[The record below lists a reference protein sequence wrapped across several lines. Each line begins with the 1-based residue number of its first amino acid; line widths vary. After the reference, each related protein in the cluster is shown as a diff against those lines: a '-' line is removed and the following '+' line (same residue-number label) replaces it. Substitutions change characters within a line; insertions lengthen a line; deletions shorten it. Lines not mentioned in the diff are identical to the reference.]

1 MPRTIRG
8 RRILTARRSPP
19 VIPDD
24 LLLAAAATFARQPP
38 RAGAPADVLA
48 AALAT
53 PLPRTRPSS
62 PAADTPPRISDTFK
76 LPTFWPKEP
85 VIYFQQIEVLFDQH
99 RVVGSVSRYRCLVLA
114 LSQEVVT
121 PHRRFLQTITAATP
135 NPYELLK
142 TRLLQTYAPTD
153 TALLTQLL
161 AAVELGDRRPMDMM
175 KTMLSQL
182 PPDEPAGKL
191 FLALYLQRLPAPLR
205 ERVAAKHFTDPQQL
219 AEYADTLWEAQT
231 RPLVTA
237 AVLPAAQPSPVP
249 SQRRGRSR
257 GRSSSRP
264 RSDSRSPRRRFSPNP
279 PPASATTAPAAYIC
293 YYHERFGAAARNCRP
308 PCAWPEN
315 SGAAGGN

>member
-1 MPRTIRG
+1 MPRTVRG

-38 RAGAPADVLA
+38 RAGPPADVLA

-99 RVVGSVSRYRCLVLA
+99 RIVGSVPRYRCLVLA

-161 AAVELGDRRPMDMM
+161 AAVELGDRRPTDMM
-175 KTMLSQL
+175 NTMLSQL

-191 FLALYLQRLPAPLR
+191 FLALYLQRLLAPFR

-219 AEYADTLWEAQT
+219 AEYAHTLWEAQT

-237 AVLPAAQPSPVP
+237 AVLPAAEQPLVT

-257 GRSSSRP
+257 GCSSSRP
-264 RSDSRSPRRRFSPNP
+264 HSDRHSPNRRFSPNP
-279 PPASATTAPAAYIC
+279 PPLASATTAPPAYIC
-293 YYHERFGAAARNCRP
+293 YYHERFGAAARNCRL
-308 PCAWPEN
+308 PCAWPET
-315 SGAAGGN
+315 SGAGN